1 MWKIPTGKGTIAL
14 PALLAIWSISLVVN
28 LPGLAISPMLGNL
41 DRIFPKASDLEIQLL
56 TVLPNLLII
65 PFVLYSGKL
74 SESRD
79 KVRIV
84 VVGLAIY
91 LLAGILYFFADSMVA
106 LIAVSC
112 LLGCG
117 CGLVIPLAAGLIAD
131 TFVGR
136 YRMRQLGIK
145 SGISN
150 MALVLATFA
159 VGWLNRGNWHT
170 PFLVYLIPAVPL
182 CLMVFVRRGNPSAA
196 AAMDNAPSGVGS
208 APAPVAAKVEW
219 ANPAPGE
226 KVRGGFIL
234 GRIWGIVGLYAFTT
248 YAVTIISYYL
258 PFLIQEDRL
267 GSDITGTITALF
279 YLAVF
284 LPGFFLPY
292 IIKVLRQRTSLFSAV
307 SIAAGL
313 LLMAVARDHALL
325 YVAAVMMGF
334 GYGVFQPVIYDK
346 ATYTVTDGRKSTL
359 ALAVVLAVN
368 YIAITVTP
376 FVVDAFRHVFG
387 IYNNHFP
394 FLLNAVLTALF
405 AVLVVVRR
413 GSFTFRMSGEY
424 L

>member
-1 MWKIPTGKGTIAL
+1 MKRIPTGKGYITL

-28 LPGLAISPMLGNL
+28 LPGLAVSPMLGNL
-41 DRIFPKASDLEIQLL
+41 DRIFPHASDLEIQLL

-65 PFVLYSGKL
+65 PFVLFSGKL
-74 SESRD
+74 SESKD

-84 VVGLAIY
+84 VIGLAIY
-91 LLAGILYFFADSMVA
+91 LLAGLLYFVADSMVA
-106 LIAVSC
+106 LIAISC

-131 TFVGR
+131 TFVGK
-136 YRMRQLGIK
+136 YRMQQLGIK

-150 MALVLATFA
+150 VALVLATFV
-159 VGWLNRGNWHT
+159 VGWLNHGNWHT

-182 CLMVFVRRGNPSAA
+182 ALMIFVRNRNPQASVKH
-196 AAMDNAPSGVGS
+196 NS
-208 APAPVAAKVEW
+208 APPGAGSPPAAK
-219 ANPAPGE
+219 AARGAAPLPGE

-234 GRIWGIVGLYAFTT
+234 DRIAGLVGIYAFTT

-258 PFLIQEDRL
+258 PFLIQEDNL
-267 GSDITGTITALF
+267 SSDITGTVTALF

-284 LPGFFLPY
+284 LPGFCLPY
-292 IIKVLRQRTSLFSAV
+292 IIRFFKQRTSLAATL

-313 LLMAVARDHALL
+313 LLMAVGRQHWLL
-325 YVAAVMMGF
+325 YVAALMMGF

-359 ALAVVLAVN
+359 ALAIVLSVN

-376 FVVDAFRHVFG
+376 FIVDLFRDMFG
-387 IYNNHFP
+387 TQSNHFP
-394 FLLNAVLTALF
+394 FFLNFVLTLLF
-405 AVLVVVRR
+405 GVAVVLKRN
-413 GSFTFRMSGEY
+413 SFTFRMSDEY
-424 L
+424 V

>member
-1 MWKIPTGKGTIAL
+1 MKRIPTGKGYITL

-28 LPGLAISPMLGNL
+28 LPGHAVSPMLGNL
-41 DRIFPKASDLEIQLL
+41 DRIFPHASDLEIQLL

-65 PFVLYSGKL
+65 PFVLFSGKL
-74 SESRD
+74 SESKD

-84 VVGLAIY
+84 VIGLAIY
-91 LLAGILYFFADSMVA
+91 LLAGLLYFVADSMVA
-106 LIAVSC
+106 LIAISC

-131 TFVGR
+131 TFVGK
-136 YRMRQLGIK
+136 YRMQQLGIK

-150 MALVLATFA
+150 VALVLATFV
-159 VGWLNRGNWHT
+159 VGWLNHGNWHT

-182 CLMVFVRRGNPSAA
+182 ALMIFVRNRNPQASVKL
-196 AAMDNAPSGVGS
+196 NS
-208 APAPVAAKVEW
+208 APPGAGSPPAAK
-219 ANPAPGE
+219 AARGAAPLPGE

-234 GRIWGIVGLYAFTT
+234 DRIAGLVGIYAFTT

-258 PFLIQEDRL
+258 PFLIQEDNL
-267 GSDITGTITALF
+267 SSDITGTVTALF

-284 LPGFFLPY
+284 LPGFCLPY
-292 IIKVLRQRTSLFSAV
+292 IIRFFKQRTSLAATL

-313 LLMAVARDHALL
+313 LLMAVGRQHWLL
-325 YVAAVMMGF
+325 YVAALMMGF

-359 ALAVVLAVN
+359 ALAIVLSVN

-376 FVVDAFRHVFG
+376 FIVDLFRDMFG
-387 IYNNHFP
+387 TQSNHFP
-394 FLLNAVLTALF
+394 FFLNFVLTLLF
-405 AVLVVVRR
+405 GVAVVLKRN
-413 GSFTFRMSGEY
+413 SFTFRMSDEY
-424 L
+424 V

>member
-1 MWKIPTGKGTIAL
+1 MKRIPTGKGYITL

-28 LPGLAISPMLGNL
+28 LPGLAVSPMLGNL
-41 DRIFPKASDLEIQLL
+41 DRIFPHASDLEIQLL

-65 PFVLYSGKL
+65 PFVLFSGKL
-74 SESRD
+74 SESKD

-84 VVGLAIY
+84 VIGLAIY
-91 LLAGILYFFADSMVA
+91 LLAGLLYFVADSMVA
-106 LIAVSC
+106 LIAISC

-131 TFVGR
+131 TFVGK
-136 YRMRQLGIK
+136 YRMQQLGIK

-150 MALVLATFA
+150 VALVLATFV
-159 VGWLNRGNWHT
+159 VGWLNHGNWHT

-182 CLMVFVRRGNPSAA
+182 ALMIFVRNRNPQASVTL
-196 AAMDNAPSGVGS
+196 NS
-208 APAPVAAKVEW
+208 APPGAGSPPAAK
-219 ANPAPGE
+219 AARGAAPLPGE

-234 GRIWGIVGLYAFTT
+234 DRIAGLVGIYAFTT

-258 PFLIQEDRL
+258 PFLIQEDNL
-267 GSDITGTITALF
+267 SSDITGTVTALF

-284 LPGFFLPY
+284 LPGFCLPY
-292 IIKVLRQRTSLFSAV
+292 IIRFFKQRTSLAATL

-313 LLMAVARDHALL
+313 LLMAVGRQHWLL
-325 YVAAVMMGF
+325 YVAALMMGF

-359 ALAVVLAVN
+359 ALAIVLSVN

-376 FVVDAFRHVFG
+376 FIVDLFRDMFG
-387 IYNNHFP
+387 TQSNHFP
-394 FLLNAVLTALF
+394 FFLNFVLTLLF
-405 AVLVVVRR
+405 GVAVVLKRN
-413 GSFTFRMSGEY
+413 SFTFRMSDEY
-424 L
+424 V